1 MKKMNSFMETLK
13 NNDMDETSEVSES
26 NDGDAKK
33 SKKVTHKKSDK
44 KKK

>member
-1 MKKMNSFMETLK
+1 MKKLNSFMETLK

-26 NDGDAKK
+26 NEGDMK

>member
-1 MKKMNSFMETLK
+1 MKKLNSFMETLK

-26 NDGDAKK
+26 DDGDDKK